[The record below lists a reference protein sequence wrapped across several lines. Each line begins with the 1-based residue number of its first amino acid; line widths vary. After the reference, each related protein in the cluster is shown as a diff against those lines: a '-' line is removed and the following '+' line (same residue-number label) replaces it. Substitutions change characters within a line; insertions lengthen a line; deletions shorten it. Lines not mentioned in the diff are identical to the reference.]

1 MTALLEARGI
11 CVSFDGVQAL
21 QEVNI
26 SVGTGELVGLIG
38 PNGAGKTTLLH
49 VIAGIINPQRGDVF
63 LDRRSLTGLST
74 DRRVLMGLGI
84 SRQLVRPFYSMSVR
98 ENVELAAG
106 AAGMR
111 NPLTALVR
119 RNSRAERRQ
128 SARILALVGLEAFA
142 DKHPGDLPLGMRK
155 RLEMAKCLAH
165 KPRLLL
171 LDEPLAGLPQTEA
184 RALADTIA
192 RLQNERSGIV
202 VIEHNLGEVLRIC
215 SRMVVMDNGRCL
227 KTGAPERVMADAR
240 VRAAYLGEGHAGTG

>member
-1 MTALLEARGI
+1 MTVLLEARDI

-26 SVGTGELVGLIG
+26 TVETGELVGLIG

-49 VIAGIINPQRGDVF
+49 VVAGIINPQRGDVF
-63 LDRRSLTGLST
+63 LAGCSLARLPT

-106 AAGMR
+106 AGRLR
-111 NPLTALVR
+111 NPLTALGR
-119 RNSRAERRQ
+119 RNSRAERTQ
-128 SARILALVGLEAFA
+128 SARVLSLVGLEAFA
-142 DKHPGDLPLGMRK
+142 DKLPGDLPLGMCK
-155 RLEMAKCLAH
+155 RLEMAKCLAL

-192 RLQNERSGIV
+192 RLRNDQSGIV
-202 VIEHNLGEVLRIC
+202 LIEHNLGEVLRVC
-215 SRMVVMDNGRCL
+215 SRLIVMDNGRCL
-227 KTGAPERVMADAR
+227 KTGAPEMVMTDTQ
-240 VRAAYLGEGHAGTG
+240 VRAAYLGEEHA